1 MSAMNALSSR
11 SAPRRPQPPLVE
23 KELTL
28 GEMLS
33 DAIVIRLMRRD
44 GVTAE
49 EVVSLFSQP
58 RWGLLWR
65 AA

>member
-1 MSAMNALSSR
+1 MNAHSPRL
-11 SAPRRPQPPLVE
+11 APRRPQPPLVE
-23 KELTL
+23 RELTL

-49 EVVSLFSQP
+49 DIVSLFSQD
-58 RWGLLWR
+58 RWGRLWR

>member
-1 MSAMNALSSR
+1 MNAHLR
-11 SAPRRPQPPLVE
+11 RPTPQRPQPPLVDR
-23 KELTL
+23 ELTL

-44 GVTAE
+44 GVTVE
-49 EVVSLFSQP
+49 DVVSLFSQP
-58 RWGLLWR
+58 RWGRLWR